1 MSVRANVYYIRAGPQ
16 LMISG
21 PPVYVRWCKCERPTA
36 YYLRSSDGTRT
47 SQVSSAQNSTLV
59 FIMTS

>member
-21 PPVYVRWCKCERPTA
+21 PPVYVRWCKCVRPTA
-36 YYLRSSDGTRT
+36 YYIRSSDRTRAPR
-47 SQVSSAQNSTLV
+47 VSSAQNFTLV
-59 FIMTS
+59 FIMAS